1 MKATGIVRRIDNLGR
16 IVIPKEIRKTL
27 RIKEGEALEIFT
39 DREGEVIL
47 KKYSP
52 IEELGEYAMQYAEAV
67 HQNMGHSI
75 LITDT
80 DQIIAGA
87 GAGKREAMN
96 QSISKGFE
104 KLLEQRE
111 QKKLCK
117 GERNYTDIYHAMQID
132 LETYLFTPIIHE
144 GNVIGSIVVV
154 PKNQKYKIGEV
165 EMKVAAVGAYYLSNQ
180 MS

>member
-52 IEELGEYAMQYAEAV
+52 IEELGSYALAYAEALC
-67 HQNMGHSI
+67 QTIGHSVFV
-75 LITDT
+75 TDM
-80 DQIIAGA
+80 DQVIAAA
-87 GAGKREAMN
+87 GTGKKEAMN
-96 QSISKGFE
+96 KNLMTGYE
-104 KLLEQRE
+104 RLLGQRE
-111 QKKLCK
+111 QRMLMQ
-117 GERNYTDIYHAMQID
+117 GEKEFVDIYQEMS
-132 LETYLFTPIIHE
+132 LECESMMITPILHE
-144 GNVIGSIVVV
+144 GNIIGSIVIL
-154 PKNQKYKIGEV
+154 QKQGRDKLGEV
-165 EMKVAAVGAYYLSNQ
+165 EKKLSMVGASYLDNQ